1 MHFIKLFSDEK
12 DVSVVEEKD
21 RIIKGE
27 TRCGIGGMVA
37 KDT

>member
-1 MHFIKLFSDEK
+1 MHFIKLFSAEK
-12 DVSVVEEKD
+12 DVFVVKEKV

-27 TRCGIGGMVA
+27 TQCGIGGMVA